1 MNRQVLINII
11 IVLYI
16 CYLHTAEKEG
26 FVYFSF
32 NHYVCRWQ
40 GKDSTND
47 EKAASAIH
55 AQRLDGELG
64 GKAVQIR
71 VSQGS
76 EPTHFLR
83 LFKGLCFFKGRLL
96 PEHIAGINI
105 PIIIEKYVQPAEYQE
120 QNRSGSIS
128 LPTSCIPNYLVKHLK
143 GQD

>member
-1 MNRQVLINII
+1 MCCQ
-11 IVLYI
+11 
-16 CYLHTAEKEG
+16 
-26 FVYFSF
+26 
-32 NHYVCRWQ
+32 Q

-83 LFKGLCFFKGRLL
+83 LFKGLYFFKENLL
-96 PEHIAGINI
+96 PKHITGINI
-105 PIIIEKYVQPAEYQE
+105 PIIIEK
-120 QNRSGSIS
+120 
-128 LPTSCIPNYLVKHLK
+128 
-143 GQD
+143 